1 MLPAKSATL
10 AVTEFP
16 SVGERRRGSGTILVV
31 DDEQTVRIFAQQALE
46 HNGYRVLLAENGE
59 EAIEVLAAHPEV
71 VAVLLDLTMPDISG
85 DEVARHLRSIR
96 PSLPIL
102 LSSGYSEAEARERF
116 GAAEVTSF
124 LEKPYRAV
132 TLLEKLSA
140 LG

>member
-1 MLPAKSATL
+1 
-10 AVTEFP
+10 
-16 SVGERRRGSGTILVV
+16 LVV

-102 LSSGYSEAEARERF
+102 LSSGYSETEARERF